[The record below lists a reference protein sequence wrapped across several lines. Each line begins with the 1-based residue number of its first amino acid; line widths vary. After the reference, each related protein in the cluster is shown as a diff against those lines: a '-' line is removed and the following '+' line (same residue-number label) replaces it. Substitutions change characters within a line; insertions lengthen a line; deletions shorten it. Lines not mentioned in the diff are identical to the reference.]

1 MPEEEVFPSA
11 ALPHTSLQADLCASV
26 ICPQRTW
33 FKLSCN
39 SCSFFKSLFMCLS
52 HYSIRCFKAEIFVLF
67 INAALDAHK
76 KAGFEMPGL
85 LKLGKAQLQLS
96 MLKRDK
102 QKKKNNTRQ
111 PSNSTSV
118 SLPKDNKITNLKR
131 CITHAITEAF
141 YFP

>member
-1 MPEEEVFPSA
+1 
-11 ALPHTSLQADLCASV
+11 
-26 ICPQRTW
+26 
-33 FKLSCN
+33 
-39 SCSFFKSLFMCLS
+39 MCLS

-102 QKKKNNTRQ
+102 QKKKMIPDNPAIPLPCLYPRITK
-111 PSNSTSV
+111 
-118 SLPKDNKITNLKR
+118 SLI
-131 CITHAITEAF
+131 
-141 YFP
+141 